1 MQPTTQWALLS
12 INMSTILDQITEQT
26 AIDLAKRKRDISFS
40 ALHSLEGF
48 EKKRISFK
56 TALSG
61 NSDISIIA
69 EVKKASPSKGII
81 RPDFN
86 PVDIALRYEEG
97 GASAISVLTDTPFFK
112 GELSFLEA
120 ISKRVNL
127 PLLRKDFIIDP
138 YQIKEAKAYGADA
151 VLIIV
156 AITEGAQLEE
166 LLHAAKE
173 FELDALVECYAQ
185 DDFDRLNF
193 GLVDILG
200 VNNRDLK
207 NFEVDVHRGISI
219 LQQAPDETVLVS
231 ESGLSSGKDLA
242 LLKKE
247 GIHSAL
253 IGEYFMRQKDPGQAV
268 KNLLKQ
274 TEEAFEQIATN
285 E

>member
-1 MQPTTQWALLS
+1 
-12 INMSTILDQITEQT
+12 MSNILDQITKQT
-26 AIDLAKRKRDISFS
+26 AEDLTKRKREISFS
-40 ALHSLEGF
+40 ALNSLEGF

-56 TALSG
+56 NAISG
-61 NSDISIIA
+61 NKDISIIA

-81 RPDFN
+81 RPDFD

-112 GELSFLEA
+112 GDLAHLEA
-120 ISKRVNL
+120 ISRRVKL

-156 AITEGAQLEE
+156 AITEGTQLEE
-166 LLHAAKE
+166 LLHATKE
-173 FELDALVECYAQ
+173 YELDALVECYDQ
-185 DDFDRLNF
+185 NDFERLNF
-193 GLVDILG
+193 NLVDIIG

-219 LQQAPDETVLVS
+219 LQQAPKDTVLVS
-231 ESGLSSGKDLA
+231 ESGLCSGKDLA

-253 IGEYFMRQKDPGQAV
+253 IGEYFMRQEDPGQAL
-268 KNLLKQ
+268 KDLLKQ
-274 TEEAFEQIATN
+274 TVEAFEIITAH